1 MAKSVR
7 CCLSEAL
14 ENLTDPELEKFK
26 AKLNEFPVKEGFSNI
41 PRGPLQKAGAL
52 QLSDLLV
59 SYYCQD
65 YAVEVA
71 AKVLSDSNC
80 KPQAQKLLRDTGK
93 DASNSVQE
101 PVPQLSTHSRQ
112 AGNQPSSSSHRHF
125 IDQFREQLIQ
135 RTATVEQVLDKLLHK
150 SIVNEEQ
157 YQKICSQETNQD
169 KMRKLYKLVP
179 SWNDQCKDQLK
190 NALKDVNPC
199 LIKDLEGE

>member
-1 MAKSVR
+1 MNCAKPKILPP
-7 CCLSEAL
+7 CTL
-14 ENLTDPELEKFK
+14 EDLTEDELRKFK
-26 AKLNEFPVKEGFSNI
+26 TNLHEFPVKPGYDNI
-41 PRGPLQKAGAL
+41 PRGQLQKADVL
-52 QLSDLLV
+52 DLSELLLD
-59 SYYCQD
+59 SYTQD
-65 YAVEVA
+65 YAVEVTA
-71 AKVLSDSNC
+71 AVLRRCHCN
-80 KPQAQKLLRDTGK
+80 PQAEKLAA
-93 DASNSVQE
+93 ASGIEIINL
-101 PVPQLSTHSRQ
+101 LSLFPKPT
-112 AGNQPSSSSHRHF
+112 AVSSHRHF

>member
-1 MAKSVR
+1 MNCAKPKILPP
-7 CCLSEAL
+7 CTL
-14 ENLTDPELEKFK
+14 EDLTEDELRKFK
-26 AKLNEFPVKEGFSNI
+26 TNLHEFPVKPGYDNI
-41 PRGPLQKAGAL
+41 PRGQLQKADVL
-52 QLSDLLV
+52 DLSELLLD
-59 SYYCQD
+59 SYTQD
-65 YAVEVA
+65 YAVEVTA
-71 AKVLSDSNC
+71 AVLRRCHCN
-80 KPQAQKLLRDTGK
+80 PQAEKLAFYVLYLKMRSCSPLKKKKKKG
-93 DASNSVQE
+93 
-101 PVPQLSTHSRQ
+101 LL
-112 AGNQPSSSSHRHF
+112 
-125 IDQFREQLIQ
+125 EQLIQ

>member
-1 MAKSVR
+1 MPKSILQR
-7 CCLSEAL
+7 
-14 ENLTDPELEKFK
+14 LEKTLEDLTEDELRKFK
-26 AKLNEFPVKEGFSNI
+26 TNLHEFPVKPGYDNI
-41 PRGPLQKAGAL
+41 PRGQLQKADVL
-52 QLSDLLV
+52 DLSELLLD
-59 SYYCQD
+59 SYTQD
-65 YAVEVA
+65 YAVEVTA
-71 AKVLSDSNC
+71 AVLRRCHCN
-80 KPQAQKLLRDTGK
+80 PQAEKLAA
-93 DASNSVQE
+93 ASGI
-101 PVPQLSTHSRQ
+101 
-112 AGNQPSSSSHRHF
+112 GNQPSSSSHRHF